1 MRRKGFLTIA
11 ALVTSMVFSG
21 CMSSTVQKNAETS
34 PSEMKTEKVK
44 EETQKKA
51 DSNTES
57 KSTDAGETAENKD
70 AEETGEYTDITLW
83 DGMTDGDGNTLM
95 QALADGF
102 AAEHGIQVERVV
114 MKMEDLRTTIKA
126 AINSGEGPD
135 VFSYEIGA
143 GYLGVLA
150 NSGLAFD
157 LTSYAAD
164 HGWDQLFM
172 DNAISSCTFNGKLYG
187 IGNELEALGVFYNRA
202 TFEKYGLKEPETY
215 EEFEEICATLKE
227 KGELPIMVDDLDQ
240 WPGYHYESLWTNA
253 FAGCDTMNEILAL
266 KQSFNQDKLAEGLD
280 KLHEIV
286 TNGWTIDAP
295 LAMAHDDARKMF
307 LSGKAAMYPTGTW
320 EVATFGGEEGLGD
333 DCGFFFLPSPSGTET
348 SGVFGL
354 GGSFVVNAKSD
365 KTFTAIKFMEYM
377 FNEENVQ
384 KWYEASYMPA
394 TTNAKIENYQ
404 ISSLFMDWADS
415 ALNSEKQGNN
425 LDVLM
430 PTKVNEATANYM
442 QELLAGKKTG
452 IQCMEEKQTTLE
464 EEVKDGNYEAVIK

>member
-1 MRRKGFLTIA
+1 MKRKSLFTIA
-11 ALVTSMVFSG
+11 ALVISMVFTG
-21 CMSSTVQKNAETS
+21 CMSSTVQKNAETKETA
-34 PSEMKTEKVK
+34 PKTETAKN
-44 EETQKKA
+44 ETQGKHASEEELK
-51 DSNTES
+51 NTDAEKMKES
-57 KSTDAGETAENKD
+57 KGS
-70 AEETGEYTDITLW
+70 EEEAEYTDITLW

-95 QALADGF
+95 QELADGF
-102 AAEHGIQVERVV
+102 AAEHGINVERVV

-150 NSGLAFD
+150 KSGLALD
-157 LTSYAAD
+157 LTDYAGEN
-164 HGWDQLFM
+164 GWNQLFM
-172 DNAISSCTFNGKLYG
+172 DNAISSCTFDGKLYG
-187 IGNELEALGVFYNRA
+187 IGNELEALGVFYNKE
-202 TFEKYGLKEPETY
+202 TFDKYGLKEPETY
-215 EEFEEICATLKE
+215 EEFEQICSTLKE
-227 KGELPIMVDDLDQ
+227 KGELPIMIDDLDQ

-266 KQSFNQDKLAEGLD
+266 KQDFSQDKLAEGLD
-280 KLHEIV
+280 KLYEIV
-286 TNGWTIDAP
+286 TNGWTIEAP

-320 EVATFGGEEGLGD
+320 EVATFGGAEGLGD
-333 DCGFFFLPSPSGTET
+333 NCGFFFLPSPSGTEG

-365 KTFTAIKFMEYM
+365 KTFTAIKFIEYM

-394 TTNAKIENYQ
+394 TTNAKIENYK

-415 ALNSEKQGNN
+415 ALNSEQQGNN

-430 PTKVNEATANYM
+430 PTKVNEATANYI

-452 IQCMEEKQTTLE
+452 MQCMEEKQASLE
-464 EEVKDGNYEAVIK
+464 EEAKDGNYEAIIK